1 MRIFILG
8 GTGFIGSHLISHL
21 LQKGHEPVVL
31 SRSPSKAGQ
40 LPAGASAVQGDPL
53 QPGAWKAELAE
64 MNAVVNLTGR
74 NIMAR
79 WTRQVKKEIRES
91 RIESTRA
98 VVQALAEVSG
108 EKPALINAS
117 AVGYYPDQDQKVH
130 DESSGPGDN
139 FLAQVCQEWESQALQ
154 AESHGSRVVLTRFAP
169 VLGPNGGLLQSVL
182 PIFKKG
188 LGGRLGSGK
197 QGFAWVHVQDLVR
210 AVEFCLANSSIQG
223 PVNVCAPQHIDNRAF
238 TKTLAR
244 VLGKPAPAPVP
255 GFMLKLTY
263 GELGSMLLN
272 GSHVEPRVLLEHG
285 FEFNFP
291 ELETA
296 LRDILG

>member
-8 GTGFIGSHLISHL
+8 GTGFIGGHLISHL

-31 SRSPSKAGQ
+31 SRSPKKAGQ
-40 LPAGASAVQGDPL
+40 LPAGARAVQGDPL
-53 QPGAWKAELAE
+53 RFETWKTELAN
-64 MNAVVNLTGR
+64 MDALVNLTGR

-79 WTRQVKKEIRES
+79 WNRQVKKEIRES

-98 VVQALAEVSG
+98 VVQALAEVSE

-139 FLAQVCQEWESQALQ
+139 FLAQVCVDWENQALE
-154 AESHGSRVVLTRFAP
+154 AEKHGARVVLTRFAP
-169 VLGPNGGLLQSVL
+169 VLGPEGGLLQSVL
-182 PIFKKG
+182 PIFRKG

-197 QGFAWVHVQDLVR
+197 QPFAWVHIQDLVR
-210 AVEFCLANSSIQG
+210 ALELCATSQEIQG
-223 PVNVCAPQHIDNRAF
+223 PVNVCAPQHIDNKAF
-238 TKTLAR
+238 TKTLAH
-244 VLGKPAPAPVP
+244 VLGKSAPAPVP

-263 GELGSMLLN
+263 GELGGMLLN
-272 GSHVEPRVLLEHG
+272 GPYVEPRVLLQQG
-285 FEFNFP
+285 FQFRFP
-291 ELETA
+291 ELEAA

>member
-31 SRSPSKAGQ
+31 SRSQSKAGQ
-40 LPAGASAVQGDPL
+40 LPAGARAVQGEPL
-53 QPGAWKAELAE
+53 QPAAWKAELAE
-64 MNAVVNLTGR
+64 MDVVVNLTGR

-117 AVGYYPDQDQKVH
+117 AVGYYPDQDQQVH
-130 DESSGPGDN
+130 DESSGPGNN
-139 FLAQVCQEWESQALQ
+139 FLAQVCVEWENQAQ
-154 AESHGSRVVLTRFAP
+154 EAEKYGSRVVLTRFAP

-182 PIFKKG
+182 PIFRKG

-210 AVEFCLANSSIQG
+210 ALELCAADSSIQG
-223 PVNVCAPQHIDNRAF
+223 PVNISAPQHIDNQAF
-238 TKTLAR
+238 TKSLAK
-244 VLGKPAPAPVP
+244 VLGKSAPAPVP

>member
-1 MRIFILG
+1 MRIFLLG
-8 GTGFIGSHLISHL
+8 CTGFIGKNLINYL
-21 LQKGHEPVVL
+21 LRQGHEPIIL
-31 SRSPSKAGQ
+31 SRSRDKAQ
-40 LPAGASAVQGDPL
+40 KLPEGSRSVLGDPL
-53 QPGAWKAELAE
+53 HPESWKAELAD
-64 MNAVVNLTGR
+64 MDAVVNLTGR

-79 WTRQVKKEIRES
+79 WSREIKKEIYDS

-108 EKPALINAS
+108 QKPALINAT

-139 FLAQVCQEWESQALQ
+139 FLARVCQDWESQALQ

-169 VLGPNGGLLQSVL
+169 VLGQNGGLLQSVL
-182 PIFKKG
+182 PIFRKG

-197 QGFAWVHVQDLVR
+197 QGFAWVHIQDLVR
-210 AVEFCLANSSIQG
+210 AVEFCLADSSIQG
-223 PVNVCAPQHIDNRAF
+223 PVNVSAPQQIDNRAF

-272 GSHVEPRVLLEHG
+272 GPWVEPRILLEQG
-285 FEFNFP
+285 FEFKFP